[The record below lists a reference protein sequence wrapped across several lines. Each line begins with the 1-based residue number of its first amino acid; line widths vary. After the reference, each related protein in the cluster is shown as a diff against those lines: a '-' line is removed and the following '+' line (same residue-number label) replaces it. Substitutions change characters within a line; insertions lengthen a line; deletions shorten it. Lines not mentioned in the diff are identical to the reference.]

1 MSKKIKYIC
10 HHGVLFLPLLMY
22 IYLILLNVTIG
33 AKSNKKYYTI
43 VVFQN
48 GENLNIN
55 HGVKVNISMYDLKY
69 KYNSTATFGAYLQKR
84 TNVLPLNTKLKHFL
98 ANDGH
103 TIFIECRNKYG
114 LSISGLNITY
124 QLQHVFLLLS
134 SSGSNWMWY
143 TFPTSQ
149 RIILNDI
156 TVEKNSHNKLTSPPP
171 VEIECLSSSPKVF
184 KVYNLLSDEECDEL
198 IQLGKARGLK
208 PSSIGY
214 GIDDYNPTVVD
225 DDDEE
230 QDETADIDFIM
241 PIISDGRT
249 SETVFDNGKPLA
261 IKIKKRISKLI
272 RMPYDNSES
281 YEGIQILR
289 YNVSKAYDLHEDYF
303 LADANWDM
311 NFDVT
316 DGGTNRYLTVMLYLN
331 DVESGGET
339 IFPLSPNRTET
350 KVAAK
355 NTNNFANN
363 NNTWEQNLT
372 KICQD
377 INTLTVKPTKGGAL
391 LFYSLDPYS
400 IPDKNSLH
408 GGCPV
413 LKGTKYAANIWVWS
427 RPNGFYEKECTN
439 WYSFDIINQVHNEQL
454 AVFSYT
460 KTGCIGCERAS
471 LYYHGRIR
479 NDGHL
484 NVFACKLDIHVA
496 VVVPTEHLRHNEGFD
511 LTSLSDKNVVFTSE
525 PFVLANT
532 LETLHSKEIHINGYD
547 DDDVKI
553 QNK

>member
-1 MSKKIKYIC
+1 M
-10 HHGVLFLPLLMY
+10 
-22 IYLILLNVTIG
+22 NVTNG
-33 AKSNKKYYTI
+33 SNNNEKYYTI
-43 VVFQN
+43 IVFQN

-55 HGVKVNISMYDLKY
+55 HGIKVNISMYDLKY
-69 KYNSTATFGAYLQKR
+69 QYNTSTTFGAYLQKR
-84 TNVLPLNTKLKHFL
+84 TNVLPLNTKLKHFFT
-98 ANDGH
+98 NNGRI
-103 TIFIECRNKYG
+103 TMVECRNKYG
-114 LSISGLNITY
+114 LPISGLNITN
-124 QLQHVFLLLS
+124 QFQHVFLLVS

-156 TVEKNSHNKLTSPPP
+156 TVEKNTYNKLPSSLP

-184 KVYNLLSDEECDEL
+184 KVYNLLSDKECDEL

-214 GIDDYNPTVVD
+214 NIDDYDPTVVD
-225 DDDEE
+225 DGEE
-230 QDETADIDFIM
+230 QDKNVDIDFMM
-241 PIISDGRT
+241 PIILGGRT
-249 SETVFDNGKPLA
+249 SETVWDNGEPIA
-261 IKIKKRISKLI
+261 IEIKKRISKLI

-303 LADANWDM
+303 LGDANWDM
-311 NFDVT
+311 NFNVT

-339 IFPLSPNRTET
+339 IFPLSPNRTEA

-355 NTNNFANN
+355 NTNNLANN

-372 KICQD
+372 KKCQD
-377 INTLTVKPTKGGAL
+377 IKTLTVKPTKGGAL

-400 IPDKNSLH
+400 ISDKNSLH

-413 LKGTKYAANIWVWS
+413 LNGTKYAANVWVWS

-439 WYSFDIINQVHNEQL
+439 WYSFDIINQVDNKQL

-460 KTGCIGCERAS
+460 KTGCIGCEQAS

-479 NDGHL
+479 NDEHL
-484 NVFACKLDIHVA
+484 NVFACKLDIHIA
-496 VVVPTEHLRHNEGFD
+496 VVVPTEHLYHNEGFD
-511 LTSLSDKNVVFTSE
+511 VTSLDDKHVVFTSE

-532 LETLHSKEIHINGYD
+532 LETLHLKEIHINGYD
-547 DDDVKI
+547 DDDVRI
-553 QNK
+553 QSKK